1 VLKRYLTT
9 HKSDGS
15 FDFISNIIE
24 IKKYDSKHK
33 KYLEELLINGSGNI
47 VDLHGMDSS
56 ALALMSHEA
65 THFLDLTATTW
76 GLEYTYRKYLLAD
89 KLKNNLPYDEQLKV
103 FMINTSEIQ
112 IHSELVIVFDESSL
126 SNCILN
132 HEVIYNKK
140 FGSLIMVNFEHNGK
154 VVRSVPLSMLSVMEA
169 NAYASEIL
177 LKIKIIESN
186 EDEFTTIVSLK
197 ILESEFQKF
206 INEPDLSEYNLLL
219 NLCEIHLNFISLK
232 HRLIFLQAVI
242 RFVLNLGVMNLSGIS
257 SLIRRT
263 FINKEIGN
271 SICMDLQRGSSRH
284 VVVFKLLLLTYQFIN
299 ESDEK
304 EKLQRNI
311 ESNPYQL
318 IQKMLDNYN
327 IKVDDS
333 FDYGE
338 ISEFNMILNSV
349 DSLQSMFDKGILLN
363 SSEYNRELLKN
374 KTFFDF
380 ELNEFKLLDYVFL
393 DESIISVPNRIP
405 IDVIS
410 HFNDNSDIYGK
421 LDGVF
426 KKIKPSK
433 FHIHPNDVAVY
444 NL

>member
-9 HKSDGS
+9 HRADGS

-24 IKKYDSKHK
+24 IEKYDSTYKN
-33 KYLEELLINGSGNI
+33 YLEKLLINGSGNI
-47 VDLHGMDSS
+47 ADLYGIDAN

-76 GLEYTYRKYLLAD
+76 GLEYIYRKYLLVD
-89 KLKNNLPYDEQLKV
+89 KLKNDLPYDEQLKV

-112 IHSELVIVFDESSL
+112 MHSELVTVFDKANL

-132 HEVIYNKK
+132 YELVYNKQ
-140 FGSLIMVNFEHNGK
+140 FGSLIMVNFEHNGT

-177 LKIKIIESN
+177 LKIKIIENN
-186 EDEFTTIVSLK
+186 EDEFAALVSLK
-197 ILESEFQKF
+197 ILEREFYEF
-206 INEPDLSEYNLLL
+206 INEPGLSEYNLLL
-219 NLCEIHLNFISLK
+219 NLCEIHFNFISLK
-232 HRLIFLQAVI
+232 NRLIFLQAVI
-242 RFVLNLGVMNLSGIS
+242 RFVLNLGAMNLSKIS
-257 SLIRRT
+257 SLVRRT
-263 FINKEIGN
+263 FINEKIGN

-284 VVVFKLLLLTYQFIN
+284 IVVFKLLLLIYQFIN

-304 EKLQRNI
+304 EKLQSEI
-311 ESNPYQL
+311 KSNPYQL

-327 IKVDDS
+327 IQVDDS

-338 ISEFNMILNSV
+338 ISDFNSILNNI
-349 DSLQSMFDKGILLN
+349 DSLQDMFDKEILLY
-363 SSEYNRELLKN
+363 SAEFNRMLLKN

-380 ELNEFKLLDYVFL
+380 ELNDFKLLDYVFS
-393 DESIISVPNRIP
+393 DEAIVSVPNRIP
-405 IDVIS
+405 IDVIK
-410 HFNDNSDIYGK
+410 HLNDNLDIYVE

-426 KKIKPSK
+426 KKTKTSK
-433 FHIHPNDVAVY
+433 FHMHPNDVAIY